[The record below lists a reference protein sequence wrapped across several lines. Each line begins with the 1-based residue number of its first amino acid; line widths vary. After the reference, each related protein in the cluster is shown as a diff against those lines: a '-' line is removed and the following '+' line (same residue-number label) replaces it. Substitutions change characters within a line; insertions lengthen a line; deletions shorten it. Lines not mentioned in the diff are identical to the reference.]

1 MDRKQLEFSLAA
13 EGFPPDSYV
22 MHGSDRNGTLNMEQ
36 QGRKFIVY
44 YTERGTRS
52 HEHEFPSEAEACE
65 YFLKSMR
72 HAYPEAKRSGP
83 TPPSR

>member
-1 MDRKQLEFSLAA
+1 MDRRQLELTLAA

-22 MHGSDRNGTLNMEQ
+22 MHGSDRNDTLNIEQ

-65 YFLKSMR
+65 QFTELMKR
-72 HAYPEAKRSGP
+72 AYSEAKRSRL
-83 TPPSR
+83 TPPSP